1 MTRRASPGAEKGGG
15 RPPRAR
21 ATARASRRV
30 ASRDTRA
37 LATRRTRSRRSTPP
51 WDGVERGSSV
61 RVSTRSAR
69 GTTARDA
76 RATLDE
82 TREERPRGETTDRSR
97 GFGIHG
103 GDLHATDG

>member
-1 MTRRASPGAEKGGG
+1 MTRRASPGAENGGG

-30 ASRDTRA
+30 ARDARA

-51 WDGVERGSSV
+51 WNGVERGSSV

-69 GTTARDA
+69 GTTAGDA

-82 TREERPRGETTDRSR
+82 SREERPRGETTDRSR